1 MDRSSKIASIQQ
13 RIEDLR
19 RALDM
24 MPQDTA
30 LGRMCIEAYLR
41 QAEKKLKK
49 LFDEK

>member
-1 MDRSSKIASIQQ
+1 MDRSSKITSIQQ

-19 RALDM
+19 KALEM
-24 MPQDTA
+24 MPADTA

-49 LFDEK
+49 LFENK